1 MVSMPQNLMVT
12 KAERE
17 VKAIIMCRAVSLG
30 GTEKKADTR
39 SSHVALT
46 PFDFELQE
54 FYGLG
59 CQF

>member
-1 MVSMPQNLMVT
+1 MIT

-17 VKAIIMCRAVSLG
+17 VKAIIMCRAISLG
-30 GTEKKADTR
+30 GTKKKADAR

-46 PFDFELQE
+46 PFDFELQG

-59 CQF
+59 YQF